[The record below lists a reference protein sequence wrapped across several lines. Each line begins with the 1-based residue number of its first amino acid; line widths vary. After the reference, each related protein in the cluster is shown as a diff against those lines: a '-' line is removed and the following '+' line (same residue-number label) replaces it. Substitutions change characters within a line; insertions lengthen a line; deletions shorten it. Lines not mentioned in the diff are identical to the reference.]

1 LSAGIF
7 KVIGRARW
15 EEYVDAEM
23 WIGERNVVKRAAL
36 VTTIC
41 FLFLTSTAFAQSVD
55 GKWTTDLHAQGLDGQ
70 IITLTLKS
78 DGNKLTGTL
87 YGIQPIP
94 LEGSIEGNT
103 LKIKL
108 KVTTSSGGELLLNY
122 TAILEGDEIKFSYQS
137 ENGRPPVFGP
147 KAQEFT
153 ARRVK

>member
-1 LSAGIF
+1 
-7 KVIGRARW
+7 
-15 EEYVDAEM
+15 M
-23 WIGERNVVKRAAL
+23 KRAAL
-36 VTTIC
+36 VTMIC

-55 GKWTTDLHAQGLDGQ
+55 GKWTTDLHASGLDGQ

-78 DGNKLTGTL
+78 DGSKLTGTF

-103 LKIKL
+103 LKIKF
-108 KVTTSSGGELLLNY
+108 KVTTSAGGELLLNY
-122 TAILEGDEIKFSYQS
+122 TAILQGDEIKFSYQS

-153 ARRVK
+153 AKRVK